1 MKKIKDDKF
10 QNCQSKQKYKA
21 DQKGFEEQLAQCVLS
36 INTFF
41 LCISRAGCQW
51 ARLMNKDF

>member
-41 LCISRAGCQW
+41 LCISRAGCQ
-51 ARLMNKDF
+51 